1 MSLDFNSA
9 FGIHEKALNL
19 RSDRLQLIASNL
31 ANADTPGYKARD
43 INFQAAMQAAMA
55 DRGAGLSLSQTQ
67 SGHLAG
73 QATSAITGQVQYRL
87 PTQPALDGNTVDSQ
101 QEEAA
106 FSRNAVDYQASFT
119 FLNNAI
125 KNVLSAITGN

>member
-19 RSDRLQLIASNL
+19 RSDRVQLIASNL

-55 DRGAGLSLSQTQ
+55 GKGSGLGLTQTQ

-73 QATSAITGQVQYRL
+73 QATRSFASQVQYRL

-101 QEEAA
+101 QEEAV
-106 FSRNAVDYQASFT
+106 FTRNAVDYQASFT

-125 KNVLSAITGN
+125 KNVLSAITGS